1 MYAFKEIQ
9 KRLKQNKQKA
19 SPGRECFST
28 REIQDKPRTITV
40 VEIPENYNVVK
51 LPSGKIAV
59 GQDYITVFDRNEESI
74 LHPLTPLFELNE
86 CQEVF
91 IREDNVVA
99 TLNGRRYMVKAGV
112 GMSHKFEVLFG
123 YDIPDTILSS
133 NVYVIDDHGD
143 YVIKIDH
150 HIPVEDF
157 GNYQYVDT
165 TRPAAS
171 QIILEFYL
179 KFKDELKFN
188 MNAAKALYTGI
199 VTDTGRFKYRSV
211 SADTFRAVAFLLEYG
226 LDFTEIL
233 GKLDIKSERLM
244 KLQGYVLQN
253 FEKTPDGV
261 AYIKM
266 KPEIIKKFGTTL
278 EEATSLVNE
287 LSTLEDCPVWMLFAE
302 YENNVVRG
310 RLRSRKPAIDKLANK
325 YNGGGHKLACGAN
338 LGDWET
344 VDRLLE
350 DANELVREYKRS
362 MK

>member
-1 MYAFKEIQ
+1 MEHILQKIKEYNRIIIHKHIRPDGDCYGAGFGLKEIIKETYPNKEVYVVGETAEYVKFIGDIDEIPDEYFKEALSIVVDT
-9 KRLKQNKQKA
+9 A
-19 SPGRECFST
+19 SGERVSDQRF
-28 REIQDKPRTITV
+28 
-40 VEIPENYNVVK
+40 K
-51 LPSGKIAV
+51 LA
-59 GQDYITVFDRNEESI
+59 
-74 LHPLTPLFELNE
+74 
-86 CQEVF
+86 
-91 IREDNVVA
+91 
-99 TLNGRRYMVKAGV
+99 
-112 GMSHKFEVLFG
+112 
-123 YDIPDTILSS
+123 
-133 NVYVIDDHGD
+133 D

-211 SADTFRAVAFLLEYG
+211 SAETFKAVAFLLEYG

-302 YENNVVRG
+302 YENHIVRG

-344 VDRLLE
+344 VDKLLE